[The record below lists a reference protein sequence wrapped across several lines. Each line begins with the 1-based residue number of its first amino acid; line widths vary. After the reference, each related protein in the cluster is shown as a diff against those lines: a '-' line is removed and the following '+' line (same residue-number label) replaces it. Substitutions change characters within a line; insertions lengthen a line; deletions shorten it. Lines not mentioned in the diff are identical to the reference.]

1 MQLFVVSTETIK
13 AEIIW
18 LLKSVF
24 CGFSNRF
31 SDKLSDVFAK
41 MFPDSDIGK
50 GLKLGKAKAMY
61 IATHGIAPHFK
72 HLLKDN
78 LNKYEVMVYSFD
90 KSLSEITQACEI
102 DLIIRYW
109 NNNAQKVDVRYW
121 GSSFFGHA
129 THQDLL
135 KQFNKITS
143 ELHPKKLYQ
152 ISMDKPKVN
161 TKFYWEIV
169 TSQEQSIFRKLIDFG
184 SCNLHIVHGSLKTEL
199 KRVVGNWKKNIER
212 SILNLHDTP
221 AQREDYVSITGLTK
235 YALFFCAAQ
244 WVMSYILLGRI
255 IV

>member
-1 MQLFVVSTETIK
+1 MPSQICCLQLEDKITAKVKNTWRHSIKETIFTLRSKKKSKSDTESSIIRNELCCNSQSTMQLFVVSTETIK

-102 DLIIRYW
+102 DLIIRY
-109 NNNAQKVDVRYW
+109 
-121 GSSFFGHA
+121 
-129 THQDLL
+129 
-135 KQFNKITS
+135 
-143 ELHPKKLYQ
+143 
-152 ISMDKPKVN
+152 
-161 TKFYWEIV
+161 
-169 TSQEQSIFRKLIDFG
+169 
-184 SCNLHIVHGSLKTEL
+184 
-199 KRVVGNWKKNIER
+199 
-212 SILNLHDTP
+212 
-221 AQREDYVSITGLTK
+221 
-235 YALFFCAAQ
+235 
-244 WVMSYILLGRI
+244 
-255 IV
+255 